1 MPVEINRV
9 KDGYV
14 AKIGRTASILS
25 NPYGACEVAETQIQR
40 PGDVWLEGVR
50 TSLSAGIYE
59 LWVDDILGGPMESR
73 NRFRVSEAAARYYK
87 DIDPTEQ
94 RYASHRVNPL
104 ASVLPSNAI
113 TPVQTYIYD
122 WFGDPN
128 LYIGILGVV
137 AAILTGI
144 EEEGAVEEYNKRYI
158 DQGEFDYNQLYNKV
172 EGVEIK

>member
-1 MPVEINRV
+1 MPVIIDGV
-9 KDGYV
+9 KGAYV
-14 AKIGRTASILS
+14 ARIGRTASILS
-25 NPYGACEVAETQIQR
+25 NSYGACEQAEPQIQR
-40 PGDVWLEGVR
+40 PGDVWIEGVR

-73 NRFRVSEAAARYYK
+73 NRLRVNEAAARYYK

-104 ASVLPSNAI
+104 ASILPSNAI
-113 TPVQTYIYD
+113 TPVQTYVYD

-128 LYIGILGVV
+128 LYIGLLAVI

-144 EEEGAVEEYNKRYI
+144 EDDSINEYNKRYI
-158 DQGEFDYNQLYNKV
+158 DQGEFDYNQLYTKYD
-172 EGVEIK
+172 GVEIK

>member
-1 MPVEINRV
+1 MPVQISGV
-9 KDGYV
+9 KDSYT

-25 NPYGACEVAETQIQR
+25 NPFGACEQAEPQIQR
-40 PGDVWLEGVR
+40 PGDVWVEGLR

-73 NRFRVSEAAARYYK
+73 NRLRVNEAAARYYK

-94 RYASHRVNPL
+94 RYATHRVNPL

-113 TPVQTYIYD
+113 TPVQVYIYD

-128 LYIGILGVV
+128 LYIGVMAVV
-137 AAILTGI
+137 AALLTGI
-144 EEEGAVEEYNKRYI
+144 DEDPINEYNKRYI
-158 DQGEFDYNQLYNKV
+158 DQGEFDYNQLYSKV